1 MHWIS
6 ISILVHECVFDLM
19 PSVQLKFH
27 FLKLGSYLPDVF
39 VRSVRSAVL
48 KCSPYWGVLVLA
60 RSQQAY
66 S

>member
-6 ISILVHECVFDLM
+6 ISILVYESVSDLM
-19 PSVQLKFH
+19 PSVRLKFH
-27 FLKLGSYLPDVF
+27 FLKLGSSLADVF
-39 VRSVRSAVL
+39 VRSVSSAVL
-48 KCSPYWGVLVLA
+48 KYSPYWGVFVLA